1 MRSLSSQSLFE
12 KGVETLLLLK
22 CTFTSGQKERGWIS
36 IRLAVALLLA
46 FYQAHHSGDYAF
58 CAFFFRK
65 RLASH
70 GVSGSLTSSVYGDGA
85 SAADPASIV
94 NQVQFAEI
102 QSPMES
108 TIGIKR
114 SCKSQKENRSPDG
127 PDKEGA
133 EMIQLPFHVLK
144 EIPGNL
150 SE

>member
-1 MRSLSSQSLFE
+1 MIFSMDRTTVSGLNFDPSFFLHFKKGEQSLFFAQIR
-12 KGVETLLLLK
+12 GPPACILLVV
-22 CTFTSGQKERGWIS
+22 TMH
-36 IRLAVALLLA
+36 LAL
-46 FYQAHHSGDYAF
+46 S
-58 CAFFFRK
+58 FFFY
-65 RLASH
+65 LASH

-102 QSPMES
+102 RSPMES

-114 SCKSQKENRSPDG
+114 IRASSCKSQKENRSPDG

>member
-1 MRSLSSQSLFE
+1 MHFALSSF
-12 KGVETLLLLK
+12 
-22 CTFTSGQKERGWIS
+22 
-36 IRLAVALLLA
+36 
-46 FYQAHHSGDYAF
+46 
-58 CAFFFRK
+58 
-65 RLASH
+65 
-70 GVSGSLTSSVYGDGA
+70 A
-85 SAADPASIV
+85 SALHRTVSLDLSLHQCMGMVHLLRIPRL

-102 QSPMES
+102 RSPMES